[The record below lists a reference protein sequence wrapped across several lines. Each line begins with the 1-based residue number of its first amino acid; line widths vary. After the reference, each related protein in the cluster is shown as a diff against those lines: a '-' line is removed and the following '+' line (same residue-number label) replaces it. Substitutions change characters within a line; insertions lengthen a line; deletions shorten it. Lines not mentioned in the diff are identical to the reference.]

1 MKTVIAHGWV
11 LLCRN
16 SHSLLNELILIAVI
30 DIDQPQNVDCGSG
43 LAADVRYGSS
53 ADSASRPPHVRF
65 IPKSGHRQ
73 TPSSCPLCAK
83 SGHCELE

>member
-30 DIDQPQNVDCGSG
+30 DID
-43 LAADVRYGSS
+43 
-53 ADSASRPPHVRF
+53 
-65 IPKSGHRQ
+65 
-73 TPSSCPLCAK
+73 
-83 SGHCELE
+83 